1 MTSPQNL
8 KPIFTPLSQKLG
20 LRYPLICAPMFI
32 ISNASMLIAC
42 ARAGILGVIPS
53 LNGRTHED
61 FRAILKEVRQATDG
75 PFGVNL
81 TIGLS
86 DPQRIQADLEAC
98 IEFEVPVLVTS
109 YGNPT
114 PIVQIAH
121 QHNITVLH
129 DVIHLK
135 HALKAKQ
142 AGVDGIIGVCAG
154 AGGHGGTFNPYAF
167 LPLLKEELNLPI
179 IAAGCISTGD
189 HLLASLSLG
198 ADLCYIGSRFIAS
211 TECGA
216 QAEYKE
222 KVIQADLDEIVYTDE
237 VSGVHANFLK
247 STLPQEGPRSRQSP
261 HKKWKDIWSAGQG
274 VAQIHSVEPIEQI
287 VHHIIDGYHQRL
299 EFLSSLS
306 LT

>member
-1 MTSPQNL
+1 MNL
-8 KPIFTPLSQKLG
+8 TPIYTPLSKKLG
-20 LRYPLICAPMFI
+20 LRYPIICAPMFI
-32 ISNASMLIAC
+32 ISNAAMLISC

-53 LNGRTHED
+53 LNGRTHEE
-61 FRAILKEVRQATDG
+61 FRAILKEVRQATEG

-81 TIGLS
+81 TIGLT
-86 DPQRIQADLEAC
+86 DPQRIKADLEAC

-114 PIVQIAH
+114 PIVEVAH

-167 LPLLKEELNLPI
+167 LPLLKQELDLPI
-179 IAAGCISTGD
+179 IAAGCISTGE

-198 ADLCYIGSRFIAS
+198 ADLCYVGSRFIAS
-211 TECGA
+211 TECA
-216 QAEYKE
+216 AHDEYKSI
-222 KVIQADLDEIVYTDE
+222 VVNAGLDDIIYTDT

-247 STLPQEGPRSRQSP
+247 STLPKEGPRTRESP
-261 HKKWKDIWSAGQG
+261 RKKWKDIWSAGQG
-274 VAQIHSVEPIEQI
+274 VAQIQSINSIETI
-287 VHHIIDGYHQRL
+287 VQSMINQYHQRIRIY
-299 EFLSSLS
+299 
-306 LT
+306 

>member
-1 MTSPQNL
+1 
-8 KPIFTPLSQKLG
+8 
-20 LRYPLICAPMFI
+20 MFI
-32 ISNASMLIAC
+32 ISNASMLISC

-53 LNGRTHED
+53 LNGRTHDD
-61 FRAILKEVRQATDG
+61 FRAILKEVRQATDL

-81 TIGLS
+81 TIGLT

-114 PIVQIAH
+114 PIVHVAH
-121 QHNITVLH
+121 QHNMTVLH

-167 LPLLKEELNLPI
+167 LPLLKEELKIPI

-189 HLLASLSLG
+189 HMVASLSLG
-198 ADLCYIGSRFIAS
+198 ADLCYMGSRFIAS
-211 TECGA
+211 TECDA
-216 QAEYKE
+216 QMQYKSS
-222 KVIQADLDEIVYTDE
+222 VVDAGLDDIVYTDS
-237 VSGVHANFLK
+237 VSGVYANFLK
-247 STLPQEGPRSRQSP
+247 STLPETGPRTRESP

-274 VAQIHSVEPIEQI
+274 VAQIQSIESIEMI
-287 VHHIIDGYHQRL
+287 VNTMVDQYHQRL
-299 EFLSSLS
+299 ELLKALSPS
-306 LT
+306 